1 MDQKHNGMDNLKQAF
16 LVTIK
21 FTFTE
26 DFMNY
31 VPEHR
36 TYINMLINTNVIES
50 YAVSME
56 THRSWII
63 INAQTKDEVEQI
75 LVKSSLYKF
84 WTYEIDE
91 LFVYDSQ
98 NFRLP
103 KLELN

>member
-1 MDQKHNGMDNLKQAF
+1 MKTFVVN
-16 LVTIK
+16 IK
-21 FTFTE
+21 FNFP
-26 DFMNY
+26 DNFMNY

-36 TYINMLINTNVIES
+36 TYINMLINTNIIES

-56 THRSWII
+56 TQRSWII
-63 INAQTKDEVEQI
+63 VNAETKDDVERI
-75 LVKSSLYKF
+75 LEKSTLYQF

>member
-1 MDQKHNGMDNLKQAF
+1 MKTF
-16 LVTIK
+16 LANIK
-21 FTFTE
+21 FDFRA
-26 DFMNY
+26 DFMNH
-31 VPEHR
+31 VPKHR

-63 INAQTKDEVEQI
+63 INAETKEEVEQI
-75 LVKSSLYKF
+75 LSKSSLYQF
-84 WTYEIDE
+84 WSYEIDE

-103 KLELN
+103 KLEFN

>member
-1 MDQKHNGMDNLKQAF
+1 MKTF
-16 LVTIK
+16 LTNIK
-21 FTFTE
+21 FDFAGN
-26 DFMNY
+26 FMNY

-36 TYINMLINTNVIES
+36 TYINTLINTNVIES

-63 INAQTKDEVEQI
+63 INAETKEEVEQI
-75 LVKSSLYKF
+75 LSKSTLYQF
-84 WTYEIDE
+84 WSYEIDE

-103 KLELN
+103 KLEFN

>member
-1 MDQKHNGMDNLKQAF
+1 MKIFSVN
-16 LVTIK
+16 IK
-21 FTFTE
+21 FDFPD
-26 DFMNY
+26 DFMKY

-36 TYINMLINTNVIES
+36 TLINMLINTNVIES

-56 THRSWII
+56 TRRSWII
-63 INAQTKDEVEQI
+63 LNAESKEAVEQI
-75 LVKSSLYKF
+75 LIKSPLYKF
-84 WTYEIDE
+84 WTYDIDE

>member
-1 MDQKHNGMDNLKQAF
+1 MKTFSVN
-16 LVTIK
+16 IK
-21 FTFTE
+21 FDLPD
-26 DFMNY
+26 DFMKY
-31 VPEHR
+31 IPEHR

-56 THRSWII
+56 SHRSWII
-63 INAQTKDEVEQI
+63 INAEKKADVEKI
-75 LVKSSLYKF
+75 LSKSTLYSF
-84 WTYEIDE
+84 WTYEVDE

>member
-1 MDQKHNGMDNLKQAF
+1 MKTF
-16 LVTIK
+16 LVNIK
-21 FTFTE
+21 FDFPE

-36 TYINMLINTNVIES
+36 TYVNMLINTNVIES

-63 INAQTKDEVEQI
+63 INAESKEEVKQI
-75 LVKSSLYKF
+75 LSKSSLYKF
-84 WTYEIDE
+84 WTFEIDE

>member
-1 MDQKHNGMDNLKQAF
+1 MKTFVVN
-16 LVTIK
+16 IK
-21 FTFTE
+21 FNFPD
-26 DFMNY
+26 DFMKY

-36 TYINMLINTNVIES
+36 TYINMLINTNIIES

-56 THRSWII
+56 TQRSWII
-63 INAQTKDEVEQI
+63 VNAETKDDVERI
-75 LVKSSLYKF
+75 LEKSTLYQF

>member
-1 MDQKHNGMDNLKQAF
+1 MKTF
-16 LVTIK
+16 LANIK
-21 FTFTE
+21 FDFPP

-36 TYINMLINTNVIES
+36 TYINMLINTSVIES

-56 THRSWII
+56 TLRSWII
-63 INAQTKDEVEQI
+63 INAETKDEVEQI
-75 LVKSSLYKF
+75 LFKSTLYQF
-84 WTYEIDE
+84 WTYDIDE

-103 KLELN
+103 KLEFN

>member
-1 MDQKHNGMDNLKQAF
+1 MKTF
-16 LVTIK
+16 LVNIK
-21 FTFTE
+21 FDFPD
-26 DFMNY
+26 DFMKY

-36 TYINMLINTNVIES
+36 TYINMLINTHVIES

-56 THRSWII
+56 TFRSWII
-63 INAQTKDEVEQI
+63 INAETKVEVQQI
-75 LVKSSLYKF
+75 LSKSTLYKF

-103 KLELN
+103 RLELN

>member
-1 MDQKHNGMDNLKQAF
+1 MKKVF
-16 LVTIK
+16 LANIK
-21 FTFTE
+21 FDYPE
-26 DFMNY
+26 DFMKY
-31 VPEHR
+31 LPEHR

-56 THRSWII
+56 TQRSWII
-63 INAQTKDEVEQI
+63 INAETKDEVEKI
-75 LVKSSLYKF
+75 LIKSTLYQF

>member
-1 MDQKHNGMDNLKQAF
+1 MKIF
-16 LVTIK
+16 LVNIK
-21 FTFTE
+21 FNFPD
-26 DFMNY
+26 DFMKY

-36 TYINMLINTNVIES
+36 SYINMLMNTNVIES

-56 THRSWII
+56 TRRSWII
-63 INAQTKDEVEQI
+63 LNAESKEAVEQI
-75 LVKSSLYKF
+75 LIKSPLYKF

>member
-1 MDQKHNGMDNLKQAF
+1 MKTF
-16 LVTIK
+16 LANIK
-21 FTFTE
+21 FDFTP

-36 TYINMLINTNVIES
+36 TYINILINTNVIES

-56 THRSWII
+56 TQRSWII
-63 INAQTKDEVEQI
+63 INAETKKEVEQI
-75 LVKSSLYKF
+75 LSKSTLYQF
-84 WTYEIDE
+84 WSYEIDE

-103 KLELN
+103 KLEFN

>member
-1 MDQKHNGMDNLKQAF
+1 MKTFQAN
-16 LVTIK
+16 IK
-21 FTFTE
+21 FDFPE

-56 THRSWII
+56 THLSWII
-63 INAQTKDEVEQI
+63 INAESKEEVEQI
-75 LVKSSLYKF
+75 LSKSSLYKF

>member
-1 MDQKHNGMDNLKQAF
+1 MKTF
-16 LVTIK
+16 LANIR
-21 FTFTE
+21 FDFPP

-56 THRSWII
+56 TQRSWII
-63 INAQTKDEVEQI
+63 INAETKDEVEQI
-75 LVKSSLYKF
+75 LSKSTLYQF
-84 WTYEIDE
+84 WTYDIDE

-103 KLELN
+103 KLEFN

>member
-1 MDQKHNGMDNLKQAF
+1 MKTF
-16 LVTIK
+16 LVNIN

-26 DFMNY
+26 DFMQH

-36 TYINMLINTNVIES
+36 KYINMLINTNVIES

-56 THRSWII
+56 SQRSWII
-63 INAQTKDEVEQI
+63 INAESKEKVSQI
-75 LVKSSLYKF
+75 ISKSPLYQF

-103 KLELN
+103 KVELN

>member
-1 MDQKHNGMDNLKQAF
+1 MKTF
-16 LVTIK
+16 LANIK
-21 FTFTE
+21 FDFRE
-26 DFMNY
+26 DFMKY

-63 INAQTKDEVEQI
+63 INAEKKEDVEQI
-75 LVKSSLYKF
+75 LAKSALYKF
-84 WTYEIDE
+84 WTYDIDE

>member
-1 MDQKHNGMDNLKQAF
+1 MDHLKKTF

-21 FTFTE
+21 FKLSD
-26 DFMNY
+26 DFMSH
-31 VPEHR
+31 VPRHR

-63 INAQTKDEVEQI
+63 INAQTKNEVEQI
-75 LVKSSLYKF
+75 LMKSTLYKF

-91 LFVYDSQ
+91 LFVFDSQ

-103 KLELN
+103 KLQLN

>member
-1 MDQKHNGMDNLKQAF
+1 MKTF
-16 LVTIK
+16 LANIK
-21 FTFTE
+21 FDFPE

-36 TYINMLINTNVIES
+36 TYINKLINTNVIES

-56 THRSWII
+56 THRTWII
-63 INAQTKDEVEQI
+63 INAETKEEVKQI
-75 LVKSSLYKF
+75 LSKSTLHIF
-84 WTYEIDE
+84 WTYDIDE

>member
-1 MDQKHNGMDNLKQAF
+1 MKTF
-16 LVTIK
+16 LANIK
-21 FTFTE
+21 FDFPP

-56 THRSWII
+56 TLRSWII
-63 INAQTKDEVEQI
+63 INAETKDEVEQI
-75 LVKSSLYKF
+75 LFKSTLYQF
-84 WTYEIDE
+84 WTYDIDE

-103 KLELN
+103 KLEFN

>member
-1 MDQKHNGMDNLKQAF
+1 MKTF
-16 LVTIK
+16 LANIK
-21 FTFTE
+21 FDFPP

-36 TYINMLINTNVIES
+36 TYINMLINTSVIES

-56 THRSWII
+56 TLRSWII
-63 INAQTKDEVEQI
+63 INAETKDEVEQI
-75 LVKSSLYKF
+75 LSKSTLYQF
-84 WTYEIDE
+84 WTYDIDE

-103 KLELN
+103 KLEFN

>member
-1 MDQKHNGMDNLKQAF
+1 MKTF

-21 FTFTE
+21 FSFTD
-26 DFMNY
+26 DFMTY

-36 TYINMLINTNVIES
+36 IYINALINSNIIES
-50 YAVSME
+50 YAVSMV
-56 THRSWII
+56 THRLWII
-63 INAQTKDEVEQI
+63 INAESKDEVEGI

-84 WTYEIDE
+84 WKYEIDE

-98 NFRLP
+98 TFRFP

>member
-1 MDQKHNGMDNLKQAF
+1 MGIAMKTF
-16 LVTIK
+16 LVNIK
-21 FTFTE
+21 FEFSD
-26 DFMNY
+26 DFMSY

-56 THRSWII
+56 TYRSWII
-63 INAQTKDEVEQI
+63 LNAETKAEVDTI
-75 LVKSSLYKF
+75 LAKSTLYKF
-84 WTYEIDE
+84 WTYDIDE

>member
-1 MDQKHNGMDNLKQAF
+1 MKNFVVN
-16 LVTIK
+16 IK
-21 FTFTE
+21 FNFPD

-36 TYINMLINTNVIES
+36 TYINMLINTNIIES

-56 THRSWII
+56 TQRSWII
-63 INAQTKDEVEQI
+63 VNAETKDDVERI
-75 LVKSSLYKF
+75 LEKSTLYQF

>member
-1 MDQKHNGMDNLKQAF
+1 MDNLRKAF
-16 LVTIK
+16 IVTIK
-21 FTFTE
+21 FNFSD
-26 DFMNY
+26 DFMSH
-31 VPEHR
+31 VPPHR
-36 TYINMLINTNVIES
+36 NYINMLINTNVIES

-56 THRSWII
+56 TYRSWII

-75 LVKSSLYKF
+75 LVKSTLYKF

-98 NFRLP
+98 NFRFP

>member
-1 MDQKHNGMDNLKQAF
+1 MKTFVVN
-16 LVTIK
+16 IK
-21 FTFTE
+21 FNFPD

-36 TYINMLINTNVIES
+36 TYINMLINTNIIES

-56 THRSWII
+56 TQRSWII
-63 INAQTKDEVEQI
+63 VNAETKDDVERI
-75 LVKSSLYKF
+75 LEKSTLYKF

>member
-1 MDQKHNGMDNLKQAF
+1 MDNLKQAF
-16 LVTIK
+16 SVTIK

-26 DFMNY
+26 DFMSH
-31 VPEHR
+31 VPAHR

-63 INAQTKDEVEQI
+63 LNASSKEEVEQI
-75 LVKSSLYKF
+75 LKKSTLYGF

>member
-1 MDQKHNGMDNLKQAF
+1 MKTF
-16 LVTIK
+16 LANIK
-21 FTFTE
+21 FDFPP

-36 TYINMLINTNVIES
+36 TYINMLINTSVIES

-56 THRSWII
+56 TLRPWII
-63 INAQTKDEVEQI
+63 INAETKDEVEQI
-75 LVKSSLYKF
+75 LSKSTLYQF
-84 WTYEIDE
+84 WTYDIDE

-103 KLELN
+103 KLEFN